1 MTFLK
6 RTSPMRGLNDIS
18 LLLFRVHVIHN
29 KPQKLSIINPQS
41 CILRIIKT
49 YCLIKP
55 SFSSLEWRNAIFF
68 FKPFKFFTKQCCC
81 WCCYRMCLLLLKIIR
96 KNKKGDSFLKFTI
109 EYCCRLGWQPSYRH
123 CKAWQRAA
131 LPFVSSVLALMIA
144 HSVKCFRWRSSA
156 LFCNMANAS
165 L

>member
-1 MTFLK
+1 
-6 RTSPMRGLNDIS
+6 MRGLNDIS

-68 FKPFKFFTKQCCC
+68 SNPSNSLLSNAAVDAVTGCAY
-81 WCCYRMCLLLLKIIR
+81 CY
-96 KNKKGDSFLKFTI
+96 
-109 EYCCRLGWQPSYRH
+109 
-123 CKAWQRAA
+123 
-131 LPFVSSVLALMIA
+131 
-144 HSVKCFRWRSSA
+144 
-156 LFCNMANAS
+156 
-165 L
+165 